1 MHPENWTVSG
11 REILSLRLLSLQ
23 PHSFTC
29 SCLRF
34 RNRTH
39 LFAHACA
46 FATARHQVQVGVGR
60 SASRRQVPLV
70 LAWGISIHKS
80 QGMTLDAVR
89 WIHSHSATSN
99 ILKFSHVSFFLL
111 FNVFS
116 LFFLF
121 FSLHYLISFTLSCTP
136 FLSPFLSPYPT
147 MYKVELDLSRTFE
160 YGQAYVALSRARSL
174 DGLRVKK
181 FQASCVRAHP
191 EVLRFYESM
200 GHA

>member
-1 MHPENWTVSG
+1 MLVKNIDVKAGLVNGSRGVVVGFSTSGLPTVRFRSGAQHTMHPENWTVSG
-11 REILSLRLLSLQ
+11 REILPLRLLSLQ

-46 FATARHQVQVGVGR
+46 FATAQHQVQVGVGR

-111 FNVFS
+111 LDVFS
-116 LFFLF
+116 LFFFLF
-121 FSLHYLISFTLSCTP
+121 SPLPHLFHLVLHSISFSFSFTLSN
-136 FLSPFLSPYPT
+136 
-147 MYKVELDLSRTFE
+147 
-160 YGQAYVALSRARSL
+160 
-174 DGLRVKK
+174 
-181 FQASCVRAHP
+181 H
-191 EVLRFYESM
+191 VL
-200 GHA
+200 G